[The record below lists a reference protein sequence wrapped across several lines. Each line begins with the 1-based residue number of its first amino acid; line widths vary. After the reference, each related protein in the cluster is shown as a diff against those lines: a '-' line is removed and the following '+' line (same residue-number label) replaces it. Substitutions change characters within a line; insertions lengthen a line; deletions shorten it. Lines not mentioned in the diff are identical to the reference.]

1 MEMPNMIRQMLE
13 LMDRPAFLVQGGKI
27 LHCNRHAKA
36 LHIQED
42 TPLYF
47 LLGSHQEAYEAYTN
61 GCLQLQLQ
69 VRGESISATV
79 EKLED
84 YHLFLLE
91 REDTKSK
98 LLTLAMASNQLHIPL
113 TGLLSTAVVNDPQAN
128 RLLCQLHRTVRNMSD
143 AVRYCSDEAPQ
154 LRICEMNAWLRELA
168 EAVDARTQ
176 SIGVT
181 LSCKLLDAPAFF
193 PIEEELL
200 QRAILNLI
208 SNAIKAGSTQ
218 IDIRLKQHGDMLSIT
233 VADNGK
239 GIPVQMHAQMLDRF
253 KREPT
258 MEDIQFGIGLGMAII
273 QTAANVHQGTVLME
287 HKAEGGL
294 SVTLTVSSRPDED
307 LLLRSP
313 TMYLDYLG
321 GRDTVLTE
329 LSDVLPPSEY

>member
-1 MEMPNMIRQMLE
+1 MEMPNIIRQMLE
-13 LMDRPAFLVQGGKI
+13 LMDRPAFLVQNGKI
-27 LHCNRHAKA
+27 LHCNRHAKS
-36 LHIQED
+36 LHIHED
-42 TPLYF
+42 TPLYS
-47 LLGSHQEAYEAYTN
+47 LLGGHQEAYEVFTD

-69 VRGESISATV
+69 LRDETIPATV

-91 REDTKSK
+91 REDTKAK
-98 LLTLAMASNQLHIPL
+98 LLTLAMASNQLRIPL
-113 TGLLSTAVVNDPQAN
+113 TGLLSAGDTGNPQTN
-128 RLLCQLHRTVRNMSD
+128 RLLCQLHRTVSNMSD
-143 AVRYCSDEAPQ
+143 AVRYCSDQAPK
-154 LRICEMNAWLRELA
+154 LRVCEMNAWFRELA
-168 EAVDARTQ
+168 ESVDARTQ

-181 LSCKLLDAPAFF
+181 LTCKLLDAPAFF

-218 IDIRLKQHGDMLSIT
+218 IDICLKQHRDMLSIT
-233 VADNGK
+233 VTDNGK
-239 GIPVQMHAQMLDRF
+239 GVPMHMHAEMLDRF

-258 MEDIQFGIGLGMAII
+258 MEDIQFGIGLGMVII

-287 HKAEGGL
+287 HKSEGGL
-294 SVTLTVSSRPDED
+294 SVTLTVSNRPDDE

-321 GRDTVLTE
+321 GKDTILTD

>member
-1 MEMPNMIRQMLE
+1 MELPNMIRQMLE
-13 LMDRPAFLVQGGKI
+13 LMDRPAFLVQNGKI
-27 LHCNRHAKA
+27 EHCNRQAKA

-42 TPLYF
+42 TPLYS
-47 LLGSHQEAYEAYTN
+47 LLGSHQEAYETFTD

-69 VRGESISATV
+69 LRDEAIPATV

-84 YHLFLLE
+84 HHLFLLE
-91 REDTKSK
+91 REDTKSR
-98 LLTLAMASNQLHIPL
+98 LLTLAMASTQLRIPL
-113 TGLLSTAVVNDPQAN
+113 TGLLSAGDTGNPQAN
-128 RLLCQLHRTVRNMSD
+128 RLLCQLHRTVSNMSD
-143 AVRYCSDEAPQ
+143 AARYCSDQAPQ
-154 LRICEMNAWLRELA
+154 LRVCEMNAWLRELT

-181 LSCKLLDAPAFF
+181 LTCRLLDAPAFF

-218 IDIRLKQHGDMLSIT
+218 IDIRLKQHRDLLSIT

-239 GIPVQMHAQMLDRF
+239 GAPIALHAEMLDRF

-258 MEDIQFGIGLGMAII
+258 MEDIQFGIGLGMVIV

-294 SVTLTVSSRPDED
+294 SVTLTVSGRPDED